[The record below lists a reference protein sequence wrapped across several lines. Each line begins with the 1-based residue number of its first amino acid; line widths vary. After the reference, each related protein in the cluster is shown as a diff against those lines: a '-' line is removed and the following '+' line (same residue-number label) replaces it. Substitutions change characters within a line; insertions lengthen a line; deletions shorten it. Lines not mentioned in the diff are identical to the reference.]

1 MLEGKGVIESS
12 RDMPEKMQ
20 IHAMHC
26 ASQALDLYEA
36 SDYTNMACH
45 IKKVSNYSYCCVP

>member
-1 MLEGKGVIESS
+1 MLEGKGVVESS
-12 RDMPEKMQ
+12 DMPEKIQ

-36 SDYTNMACH
+36 SDYTNMARH